1 VIISI
6 GRTYRVNWHG
16 EENAVEV
23 KVGDVAHNTSENVTG
38 FLCHDVDD
46 PHKWQVVYPQDF
58 IAETI

>member
-1 VIISI
+1 
-6 GRTYRVNWHG
+6 VNWHG